1 MLVEY
6 PAARRRYRRAH
17 SSCYLPF
24 SAVRA
29 FHLFGFLEITH
40 SSSSVFCAVLFK
52 APGRG
57 CTSTLAPMKENWTR
71 ITSFDAAGEL
81 HGSTQRRTNAKA
93 PATGEVHTSPSA
105 RVTTKI
111 SQGQI
116 PSQSPRNLPLPPE
129 ERPGRCASSGTAASA
144 APSTA
149 AVAVV
154 VGESLTHAPAT
165 SHHVWN
171 LRCAPWLFVAHDV
184 DFPAAPGLTG
194 PVTVARWL
202 VNPRPLIQSH
212 TFPLV
217 VAPGGRFVID
227 ASSFSAAGSLIH
239 FPSELL
245 HVLSLGGAPTG

>member
-17 SSCYLPF
+17 RRCYLPF

-40 SSSSVFCAVLFK
+40 SSSSVFCAVLYTFQVV
-52 APGRG
+52 AVHLP
-57 CTSTLAPMKENWTR
+57 CAPMKENWTR
-71 ITSFDAAGEL
+71 ITSFDAVGEL
-81 HGSTQRRTNAKA
+81 HGSAQRPTNAKA
-93 PATGEVHTSPSA
+93 PAAGEVHTSPSA

-116 PSQSPRNLPLPPE
+116 PSENPRNLPLPPE

-154 VGESLTHAPAT
+154 VGYL
-165 SHHVWN
+165 
-171 LRCAPWLFVAHDV
+171 
-184 DFPAAPGLTG
+184 
-194 PVTVARWL
+194 
-202 VNPRPLIQSH
+202 
-212 TFPLV
+212 
-217 VAPGGRFVID
+217 
-227 ASSFSAAGSLIH
+227 
-239 FPSELL
+239 
-245 HVLSLGGAPTG
+245 